1 MWKNRA
7 VMWTRVVGGLCAL
20 SLSSAGGCDRAA
32 PTPATEPAAIT
43 ASATPGDG
51 ANPTPSAVAGAAT
64 DGARPAEPF
73 TGGAQVFRSVMDTL
87 RAKYY
92 RDGLSE
98 DELYRAAV
106 AGMLQHVEPQMAA
119 WNKLLPPEEMH
130 ELTADLKG
138 EIVGI
143 GVEIK
148 FDQDS
153 GISDVLGII
162 PGSPAERA
170 GLREG
175 DKLLTVAGK
184 FYRGKTLRDV
194 VADIRGLAGET
205 VRLTV
210 LRGAEV
216 LSFAARRERVIY
228 DLVTTL
234 QLPGEVGY
242 LRISQFTEGT
252 PAAVQTAVQE
262 LIGKHAQALIIDL
275 RGNQGGLFDK
285 AVATAELFLK
295 KGTPIVKMRRRNEP
309 VTAILANPK
318 SPPPT
323 LPIALLVD
331 GETASGGELLAAAL
345 HEGIG
350 AQLFG
355 QKTFGKG
362 SVQEVEDLPNRYGI
376 KYTASLFLLPSGG
389 TLEGLGLTPDVEV
402 TLPVPEGTS
411 YEQKLSRVQR
421 QQNPELRLI
430 ADVPLRAAVNVIR
443 LRIK

>member
-1 MWKNRA
+1 M
-7 VMWTRVVGGLCAL
+7 
-20 SLSSAGGCDRAA
+20 S
-32 PTPATEPAAIT
+32 
-43 ASATPGDG
+43 
-51 ANPTPSAVAGAAT
+51 
-64 DGARPAEPF
+64 
-73 TGGAQVFRSVMDTL
+73 TL
-87 RAKYY
+87 REKYY

-106 AGMLQHVEPQMAA
+106 AGMLQHIEPQMAA

-148 FDQDS
+148 FDPDS
-153 GISDVLGII
+153 GISDVLGLV

-216 LSFAARRERVIY
+216 LAFAVRRERVVY
-228 DLVTTL
+228 DVVGTL
-234 QLPGEVGY
+234 LLPGEVGY
-242 LRISQFTEGT
+242 LRIAQFTEGT
-252 PAAVQTAVQE
+252 PAAVQAALQE
-262 LIGKHAQALIIDL
+262 LVAKHVQALIIDL

-295 KGTPIVKMRRRNEP
+295 KGTPIVKIRRRNEP
-309 VTAILANPK
+309 VTALLANPK
-318 SPPPT
+318 APPPA
-323 LPIALLVD
+323 LPIA
-331 GETASGGELLAAAL
+331 
-345 HEGIG
+345 
-350 AQLFG
+350 
-355 QKTFGKG
+355 FGKG

-376 KYTASLFLLPSGG
+376 KYTASLFLLPSGAP
-389 TLEGLGLTPDVEV
+389 LEGVGLTPDVEV
-402 TLPVPEGTS
+402 VLPVPEGTS
-411 YEQKLSRVQR
+411 YDQKLSRILR
-421 QQNPELRLI
+421 QQNPELRLA
-430 ADVPLRAAVNVIR
+430 ADVPLRAAANVIR

>member
-1 MWKNRA
+1 MGKKKVGTAWQRTWMIGSLCVLGMGGCERGA
-7 VMWTRVVGGLCAL
+7 PVGGPAPAAEPPAVA
-20 SLSSAGGCDRAA
+20 SSALLSPPAVEGGRQ
-32 PTPATEPAAIT
+32 
-43 ASATPGDG
+43 
-51 ANPTPSAVAGAAT
+51 
-64 DGARPAEPF
+64 AEPF
-73 TGGAQVFRSVMDTL
+73 TGGAQIFRSVMETL
-87 RAKYY
+87 RTKYY
-92 RDGLSE
+92 REGLSE

-106 AGMLQHVEPQMAA
+106 AGMLQHLEPQMAA
-119 WNKLLPPEEMH
+119 WNKLLPPEEMR
-130 ELTADLKG
+130 ELTADLEG

-148 FDQDS
+148 FDPDS
-153 GISDVLGII
+153 GISDVLSLV

-194 VADIRGLAGET
+194 VADIRGQAGET

-216 LSFAARRERVIY
+216 LSFAVRRERVVY
-228 DLVTTL
+228 DVVTTL
-234 QLPGEVGY
+234 QFPGEVGY
-242 LRISQFTEGT
+242 LRLSQFTGGT
-252 PAAVQTAVQE
+252 PAAVQAALQE
-262 LIGKHAQALIIDL
+262 LLSKHVQALVVDL

-295 KGTPIVKMRRRNEP
+295 KGTPIVKLRRRNEA
-309 VTAILANPK
+309 VQTLSASPK
-318 SPPPT
+318 APPPT
-323 LPIALLVD
+323 FPIALLVD
-331 GETASGGELLAAAL
+331 GGTASGGELLAAAL
-345 HEGIG
+345 HEGAG

-389 TLEGLGLTPDVEV
+389 ALEGVGLTPDVEV
-402 TLPVPEGTS
+402 ALPVPEGSS
-411 YEQKLSRVQR
+411 YERQLARVQR
-421 QQNPELRLI
+421 QQNPEQRL
-430 ADVPLRAAVNVIR
+430 ALDVPLRAAVNVVR

>member
-1 MWKNRA
+1 MRNKKGVIGGGAFGRGLTA
-7 VMWTRVVGGLCAL
+7 GLCGLAL
-20 SLSSAGGCDRAA
+20 FSCERTAPSTAPAA
-32 PTPATEPAAIT
+32 AEPAAT
-43 ASATPGDG
+43 
-51 ANPTPSAVAGAAT
+51 AVAVSAAASLPAE
-64 DGARPAEPF
+64 GARQVEPF
-73 TGGAQVFRSVMDTL
+73 SGGAQIFRSVMDTL
-87 RAKYY
+87 RTKYY
-92 RDGLSE
+92 REGLSE

-106 AGMLQHVEPQMAA
+106 AGMLQHLEPQMAA

-148 FDQDS
+148 FDPDS
-153 GISDVLGII
+153 GISDVLGLV
-162 PGSPAERA
+162 PGSPAERS

-194 VADIRGLAGET
+194 VADIRGQAGET

-216 LSFAARRERVIY
+216 LAFSVRRERVVY
-228 DLVTTL
+228 DVVTTL

-242 LRISQFTEGT
+242 LRLGQFTDGT
-252 PAAVQTAVQE
+252 PAAVQAALAE
-262 LIGKHAQALIIDL
+262 LAAKHVQALVVDL
-275 RGNQGGLFDK
+275 RGNQGGLFEK

-309 VTAILANPK
+309 VQTLSANPK
-318 SPPPT
+318 APPPA

-331 GETASGGELLAAAL
+331 GGTASGGELLAAAL
-345 HEGIG
+345 HEGAG

-376 KYTASLFLLPSGG
+376 KYTASLFLMPSGG
-389 TLEGLGLTPDVEV
+389 PLEGVGLVPDVEV
-402 TLPVPEGTS
+402 TLPVPEGS
-411 YEQKLSRVQR
+411 NYERQLARVQR
-421 QQNPELRLI
+421 QQNPEQRL
-430 ADVPLRAAVNVIR
+430 AVDVPLRAALNVVK

>member
-1 MWKNRA
+1 MSKSRA
-7 VMWTRVVGGLCAL
+7 VMWTWFVGGMVAGAL
-20 SLSSAGGCDRAA
+20 SGCDHAT
-32 PTPATEPAAIT
+32 PTPATESAAVTAAAPADSPNTGPAAQ
-43 ASATPGDG
+43 AAATPDSG
-51 ANPTPSAVAGAAT
+51 
-64 DGARPAEPF
+64 RPAAPF
-73 TGGAQVFRSVMDTL
+73 PGGAQVFRLVMDTL
-87 RAKYY
+87 RTKYY

-130 ELTADLKG
+130 ELTADLQG

-148 FDQDS
+148 FDPDS
-153 GISDVLGII
+153 GISDVLALI

-194 VADIRGLAGET
+194 VADIRGLAGES

-216 LSFAARRERVIY
+216 LGFTVRRERVVY
-228 DLVTTL
+228 DVVTTL
-234 QLPGEVGY
+234 VLPGAVGY
-242 LRISQFTEGT
+242 LRIAQFTEGT

-262 LIGKHAQALIIDL
+262 LVGKHAQALIIDL

-295 KGTPIVKMRRRNEP
+295 KGTPIVQIRRRNEP
-309 VTAILANPK
+309 VAPLLANPK
-318 SPPPT
+318 LPPPT

-331 GETASGGELLAAAL
+331 GGTASGGELVAAAL
-345 HEGIG
+345 HEGAA

-362 SVQEVEDLPNRYGI
+362 SVQEVEDLPNRYGF

-389 TLEGLGLTPDVEV
+389 PLEGVGLTPDVEIA
-402 TLPVPEGTS
+402 LPVPEGTS

-421 QQNPELRLI
+421 QQNPELRLFV
-430 ADVPLRAAVNVIR
+430 DVPLRAAVNVVR